1 MLFTIESEEISKL
14 VEEKKSE
21 FIYASDKIWEFAET
35 RFQEYKSSELL
46 CSILEKEGFNITKAV
61 AGIDTAFVATFGSGK
76 PKIGILG
83 EYDALY
89 NMSQKA
95 DTDVKEAIIKNGNG
109 HGCGHNALGAGAL
122 AAVVA
127 VKDYMLENNLKGTI
141 CYFGCPGEEGGSGK
155 AYMAREKVFDDVD
168 AAFTWHPADVT
179 GVVEGSSLANI
190 QAYVRFYGKS
200 AHAAACPHLGR
211 SALDAVELMNVGI
224 NYLREHVIEDARM
237 HYAITN
243 GGGLSPNVVQAFA
256 EELILVRAPKMSQT
270 KEIYERVK
278 NIAKGAA
285 LMTDTKVEII
295 FDKAASNVVVNDT
308 LSKVMYEKLL
318 ELEHIELTKEEKEF
332 AEKIKNTI
340 GGIEKTSSK
349 FIVNSVKEYKFT
361 EKAMPG
367 STDVGD
373 VSFVVPTAQVHTS
386 CWAIGTAGHSWQV
399 VAQGKCG
406 YMHKAML
413 LAGKAMA
420 LSALELFENAEIIAE
435 AKAELKE
442 RLNGEKYVCPIP
454 ADIKP
459 HLKVE

>member
-1 MLFTIESEEISKL
+1 M
-14 VEEKKSE
+14 
-21 FIYASDKIWEFAET
+21 WEFAET

-46 CSILEKEGFNITKAV
+46 CDVLQKEGFTITKAV
-61 AGIDTAFVATFGSGK
+61 ANIDTAFVATFGSGK

-83 EYDALY
+83 EFDALY
-89 NMSQKA
+89 NLSQKS
-95 DTDVKEAIIKNGNG
+95 DTDVKEAIIQNGNG

-127 VKDYMLENNLKGTI
+127 VKDYMIKNNIKGTI

-155 AYMAREKVFDDVD
+155 AYMAREKVFNDVD

-237 HYAITN
+237 HYALTN

-256 EELILVRAPKMSQT
+256 EELLLVRAPKMSQT

-318 ELEHIELTKEEKEF
+318 ELGQIKLTKKEEEF
-332 AEKIKNTI
+332 AKKIKNTLSDE
-340 GGIEKTSSK
+340 EKITDKVMMDS
-349 FIVNSVKEYKFT
+349 IKEYKFT
-361 EKAMPG
+361 EKAAPE

-373 VSFVVPTAQVHTS
+373 VSFVVPTAQINTS
-386 CWAIGTAGHSWQV
+386 CWVLGTAGHSWQV

-406 YMHKAML
+406 YLHNAMI
-413 LAGKAMA
+413 LAGKVMA
-420 LSALELFENAEIIAE
+420 LSALELFENNEIIVK
-435 AKAELKE
+435 AKEELKE
-442 RLNGEKYVCPIP
+442 RLNGEEYICPIP
-454 ADIKP
+454 SYIKP
-459 HLKVE
+459 HLTVK

>member
-1 MLFTIESEEISKL
+1 M
-14 VEEKKSE
+14 
-21 FIYASDKIWEFAET
+21 WEFAET

-46 CSILEKEGFNITKAV
+46 CDVLQKEGFTITKAV
-61 AGIDTAFVATFGSGK
+61 ANIDTAFVATFGSGK

-83 EYDALY
+83 EFDALY
-89 NMSQKA
+89 NLSQKS
-95 DTDVKEAIIKNGNG
+95 DTDVKEAIIQNGNG

-127 VKDYMLENNLKGTI
+127 VKDYMIKNNIKGTI

-155 AYMAREKVFDDVD
+155 AYMAREKVFNDVD

-237 HYAITN
+237 HYALTN

-256 EELILVRAPKMSQT
+256 EELLLVRAPKMSQT

-308 LSKVMYEKLL
+308 LSKVMYEK
-318 ELEHIELTKEEKEF
+318 TF
-332 AEKIKNTI
+332 RTRTNKI
-340 GGIEKTSSK
+340 
-349 FIVNSVKEYKFT
+349 
-361 EKAMPG
+361 
-367 STDVGD
+367 D
-373 VSFVVPTAQVHTS
+373 
-386 CWAIGTAGHSWQV
+386 
-399 VAQGKCG
+399 
-406 YMHKAML
+406 
-413 LAGKAMA
+413 
-420 LSALELFENAEIIAE
+420 
-435 AKAELKE
+435 
-442 RLNGEKYVCPIP
+442 
-454 ADIKP
+454 
-459 HLKVE
+459 

>member
-1 MLFTIESEEISKL
+1 M
-14 VEEKKSE
+14 
-21 FIYASDKIWEFAET
+21 
-35 RFQEYKSSELL
+35 
-46 CSILEKEGFNITKAV
+46 CSILEKEGFTITKAV
-61 AGIDTAFVATFGSGK
+61 ADIDTAFVATFGSGK
-76 PKIGILG
+76 PKVGILG

-89 NMSQKA
+89 NMSQKS
-95 DTDVKEAIIKNGNG
+95 DTDVKEEVVRNGSG

-127 VKDYMLENNLKGTI
+127 VKDYMIKNNLKGTI

-155 AYMAREKVFDDVD
+155 AYMAREKIFADVD
-168 AAFTWHPADVT
+168 AAFTWHPSDIN

-211 SALDAVELMNVGI
+211 SALDALELMNIGI
-224 NYLREHVIEDARM
+224 NYLREHVVDDARM

-256 EELILVRAPKMSQT
+256 EEILLVRAPKMSQT

-285 LMTDTKVEII
+285 LMTDTKVEIV
-295 FDKAASNVVVNDT
+295 FDKAASNIVVNDT
-308 LSKVMYEKLL
+308 LSRVMYEKFL
-318 ELEHIELTKEEKEF
+318 ELAQTKLTKEEEEF
-332 AEKIKNTI
+332 AKKIKNTI
-340 GGIEKTSSK
+340 DDSEKISSS
-349 FIVNSVKEYKFT
+349 FIMDYIKEYKFT

-373 VSFVVPTAQVHTS
+373 VSFVVPTAQINTA
-386 CWAIGTAGHSWQV
+386 CWAFGTAGHSWQV

-413 LAGKAMA
+413 LAGKVMA
-420 LSALELFENAEIIAE
+420 LSALELLKNGEIIA
-435 AKAELKE
+435 KAREELKE
-442 RLNGEKYVCPIP
+442 RLNGEEYVCPIP
-454 ADIKP
+454 ENIKP
-459 HLKVE
+459 HLKVK

>member
-1 MLFTIESEEISKL
+1 M
-14 VEEKKSE
+14 
-21 FIYASDKIWEFAET
+21 
-35 RFQEYKSSELL
+35 
-46 CSILEKEGFNITKAV
+46 CSILEKEGFTITKAV

-95 DTDVKEAIIKNGNG
+95 DTDVKEAIVQNGSG

-127 VKDYMLENNLKGTI
+127 VKDYMTKNNLKGTI

-155 AYMAREKVFDDVD
+155 AYMAREKVFADVD
-168 AAFTWHPADVT
+168 AAFTWHPSDVT

-237 HYAITN
+237 HYALTS

-256 EELILVRAPKMSQT
+256 EELLLVRAPKMSQT

-295 FDKAASNVVVNDT
+295 FDKAASNIVVNDT
-308 LSKVMYEKLL
+308 LSKIMYEKL
-318 ELEHIELTKEEKEF
+318 IELGQMKLSKEEEEF
-332 AEKIKNTI
+332 AKKIKNTI
-340 GGIEKTSSK
+340 YDIEKTSDK
-349 FIVNSVKEYKFT
+349 FMMDSIKEYKFT
-361 EKAMPG
+361 EKASPG

-373 VSFVVPTAQVHTS
+373 VSFVVPTAQIHTS
-386 CWAIGTAGHSWQV
+386 CWALGTAGHSWQV
-399 VAQGKCG
+399 VAQGKSG
-406 YMHKAML
+406 YIHKAML
-413 LAGKAMA
+413 LAGKVIA
-420 LSALELFENAEIIAE
+420 LSALELFENDEIITK

-442 RLNGEKYVCPIP
+442 RLNGEEYVCPIP

-459 HLKVE
+459 HLKV

>member
-1 MLFTIESEEISKL
+1 M
-14 VEEKKSE
+14 
-21 FIYASDKIWEFAET
+21 
-35 RFQEYKSSELL
+35 
-46 CSILEKEGFNITKAV
+46 
-61 AGIDTAFVATFGSGK
+61 DTAFVATFGNGK

-89 NMSQKA
+89 NLSQKA
-95 DTDVKEAIIKNGNG
+95 NIDEKQAVVENGNG
-109 HGCGHNALGAGAL
+109 HGCGHNALGVGAL

-127 VKDYMLENNLKGTI
+127 VKDYMVKNNLKGTI

-155 AYMAREKVFDDVD
+155 TYMVREKVFSDID
-168 AAFTWHPADVT
+168 AAFTWHPSDVT
-179 GVVEGSSLANI
+179 GVVEGSTLANI

-237 HYAITN
+237 HYALTN

-256 EELILVRAPKMSQT
+256 EELLLVRAPKMSQA

-278 NIAKGAA
+278 SIAKGAA
-285 LMTDTKVEII
+285 LMTGTKVEII
-295 FDKAASNVVVNDT
+295 FDKAASNVIVNDT
-308 LSKVMYEKLL
+308 LNKVMYEKLL
-318 ELEHIELTKEEKEF
+318 ELEPIKLIKEEEEF
-332 AEKIKNTI
+332 AKKIKNTL
-340 GGIEKTSSK
+340 GDEEKASGK
-349 FIVNSVKEYKFT
+349 FIVDSVKEYKFT
-361 EKAMPG
+361 EKAAPG

-373 VSFVVPTAQVHTS
+373 VSFVVPTAQINTS
-386 CWAIGTAGHSWQV
+386 CWASGTAGHSWQV
-399 VAQGKCG
+399 VSQGKCS
-406 YMHKAML
+406 YLHKAML

-420 LSALELFENAEIIAE
+420 LSALELFENDEIITK

-442 RLNGEKYVCPIP
+442 RLNGEEYVCPIP
-454 ADIKP
+454 ADVKP